1 MNLKGQPAEGLYDEF
16 PLPEVRRLVDAG
28 QVTRQ
33 GADVAENLKFY
44 ICHLFNLKLDTW
56 TVFLLVKIWIVQT
69 IWIFRLFD

>member
-33 GADVAENLKFY
+33 GANVAENLKFY
-44 ICHLFNLKLDTW
+44 ICHLFNLQYLNK
-56 TVFLLVKIWIVQT
+56 VFLLTKMLIVEA
-69 IWIFRLFD
+69 I

>member
-33 GADVAENLKFY
+33 GADVAKNLKFY
-44 ICHLFNLKLDTW
+44 IFHLFNLKLDT
-56 TVFLLVKIWIVQT
+56 
-69 IWIFRLFD
+69 